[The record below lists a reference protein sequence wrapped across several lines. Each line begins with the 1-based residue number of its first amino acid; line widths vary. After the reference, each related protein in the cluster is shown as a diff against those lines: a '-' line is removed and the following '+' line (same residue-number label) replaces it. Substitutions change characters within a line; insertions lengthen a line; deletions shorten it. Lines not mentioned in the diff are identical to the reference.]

1 MLRNILNKSR
11 GVLSF
16 ANISAMTG
24 LSFRGKNQRESR
36 SSNDLQNGILHLIS
50 TPAASGAV
58 VTENTALNVAAVTAC
73 VRLLADM
80 IAKLPIY
87 LYRDTPDGPLEV
99 TDHPGIRCIG
109 GIPSEL
115 HTTFELRQLMEVSK
129 GLGGNGYA
137 RVYRDPFGAP
147 RAIQWINPYDV
158 TPRKV
163 SRPNGECYISYEV
176 KGTREILTRHD
187 ILHVRGISRDGIEGV
202 SPIRMLRESIGT
214 CLAQTEAAGKLM
226 REGTHFPGYLVA
238 PQALSSKQMED
249 ARTEWDRN
257 TAGAKNAGRV
267 PIMHGGFDFKQTNGM
282 SMVDAEFL
290 GSRRFE
296 LQEIARFYGIPA
308 FMVGDSTAST
318 TWGTGIE
325 QQTLGFLNNCLD
337 PHLVAWEQSMA
348 MTLLTTQEQQS
359 GFYFRFDR
367 DALANADLASKAA
380 YFQTMR
386 GIGVYSVNDIR
397 ERIDERRIAPTD
409 GGDDYAL
416 PFNNTGG
423 AAQAKATEPA
433 PEAP

>member
-1 MLRNILNKSR
+1 
-11 GVLSF
+11 
-16 ANISAMTG
+16 
-24 LSFRGKNQRESR
+24 
-36 SSNDLQNGILHLIS
+36 
-50 TPAASGAV
+50 
-58 VTENTALNVAAVTAC
+58 
-73 VRLLADM
+73 M

-87 LYRDTPDGPLEV
+87 LYRETPDGPLEV

-147 RAIQWINPYDV
+147 RAIQWLNPNDV

-163 SRPNGECYISYEV
+163 MRPNGECYISYEV
-176 KGTREILTRHD
+176 KGTKDILTRHD

-296 LQEIARFYGIPA
+296 LQEIARLSSRKADRLKIFCRQPRAKVLRLLAKQIRALKQQRDLEQFLFLRRKFGLMCEDRDKLVGVIILRANLLCLGKSRHEKGKSVHSPA
-308 FMVGDSTAST
+308 DRTPRACTFLQFCYKLGQQTYPVITASKY
-318 TWGTGIE
+318 
-325 QQTLGFLNNCLD
+325 Q
-337 PHLVAWEQSMA
+337 
-348 MTLLTTQEQQS
+348 
-359 GFYFRFDR
+359 
-367 DALANADLASKAA
+367 LATSDQRPIAA
-380 YFQTMR
+380 
-386 GIGVYSVNDIR
+386 
-397 ERIDERRIAPTD
+397 RRAVD
-409 GGDDYAL
+409 CA
-416 PFNNTGG
+416 
-423 AAQAKATEPA
+423 
-433 PEAP
+433 